1 MQVVRLA
8 RLGMAAAVVTLLAAC
23 AHPINLEPSMLPE
36 RTESQLVKKKVGYVI
51 TDADRAK
58 EVTTPGGGGDK
69 VSYFPYRDME
79 KAVRSALRAVYE
91 EVSSVKAGSDA
102 TALREAGISYVFTPE
117 IITNS
122 SSPSPFTWPPT
133 KFSAEVSCTVTDAA
147 GTVVARVRATG
158 NGAAE
163 FEEFKSD
170 FSLSAR
176 RAVADVA
183 EKLVAEIRKS
193 EQLR

>member
-1 MQVVRLA
+1 MNMHRWFRFGLA
-8 RLGMAAAVVTLLAAC
+8 AAAVALLGAC
-23 AHPINLEPSMLPE
+23 AHPISLEPASVPE
-36 RTESQLVKKKVGYVI
+36 RVEANLVAKKVAYAL

-79 KAVRSALRAVYE
+79 KALRGALRAVYQD
-91 EVSSVKAGSDA
+91 VIAVKSAVDA
-102 TALREAGISYVFTPE
+102 PALREAGVAYVFTPE
-117 IITNS
+117 IVTTS

-133 KFSAEVSCTVTDAA
+133 RFSADVICTVTDPQGA
-147 GTVVARVRATG
+147 VVAKLRANG
-158 NGAAE
+158 SGAAE
-163 FEEFKSD
+163 FDEFKSD

-183 EKLVAEIRKS
+183 VKLADEIRRTES
-193 EQLR
+193 LR